1 MRENLENNQL
11 MLYSLVQY
19 RADFP
24 SGLQNHATFVDLAPN
39 LYEISEDI
47 LERQIQLVLSFLKE
61 VFSLLT
67 FGYLLSRISFY
78 QNTCSPDTP
87 NPTQVQ

>member
-1 MRENLENNQL
+1 